1 MEQYSILAKALDDV
15 MTEELNEYLAAVD
28 FSVEHRFSEKFERRM
43 ERLIKRR
50 EKPYYKLICTAG
62 RRAVCIAAAVVIA
75 FGFAMSFESVRAA
88 VKEFFTKV
96 FSDHIT
102 LEVYP
107 EFAENDPDTIEEV
120 YEITELPE
128 GFELVDSGIYT
139 TCAYA
144 DYVFE
149 DYHISF
155 LQETKRRF
163 HVALDNEYSESEV
176 FVNETGQEYRIQ
188 FHQDGNIRIIWD
200 KDGYLFS
207 IDSNLNRETVL
218 DLCMSTKKKDS

>member
-1 MEQYSILAKALDDV
+1 MEQYSILAKALDDF
-15 MTEELNEYLAAVD
+15 MTKELNEYLAAVD

-107 EFAENDPDTIEEV
+107 EFAENDPDTIDEV

-128 GFELVDSGIYT
+128 GFELVDSE
-139 TCAYA
+139 TCSTYAYA

-149 DYHISF
+149 DYHIDF
-155 LQETKRRF
+155 LQETKQRF
-163 HVALDNEYSESEV
+163 HISLDNEYSEPEV
-176 FVNETGQEYRIQ
+176 YVDQTGQEYWIQ
-188 FHQDGNIRIIWD
+188 FHEGGNIYILWEM
-200 KDGYLFS
+200 DGYIFV
-207 IDSNLNRETVL
+207 IDSNLDKDAAIN
-218 DLCMSTKKKDS
+218 LCMSTKLK

>member
-1 MEQYSILAKALDDV
+1 MEQYLILAKALDDV
-15 MTEELNEYLAAVD
+15 LTQELDEYLAAVD
-28 FSVEHRFSEKFERRM
+28 FSIEYNFSAKFERRM
-43 ERLIKRR
+43 EELIKRR
-50 EKPYYKLICTAG
+50 EKLYYRLISTAG
-62 RRAVCIAAAVVIA
+62 RRAVCIAAAVILVLC
-75 FGFAMSFESVRAA
+75 FAMSFESVRAA
-88 VKEFFTKV
+88 VKEFFTRV
-96 FSDHIT
+96 FSDHIVM
-102 LEVYP
+102 EVYP
-107 EFAENDPDTIEEV
+107 EVAENYSDKIVEV
-120 YEITELPE
+120 YEITDLPD
-128 GFELVDSGIYT
+128 GFELIDSGIYT
-139 TCAYA
+139 TCVYA